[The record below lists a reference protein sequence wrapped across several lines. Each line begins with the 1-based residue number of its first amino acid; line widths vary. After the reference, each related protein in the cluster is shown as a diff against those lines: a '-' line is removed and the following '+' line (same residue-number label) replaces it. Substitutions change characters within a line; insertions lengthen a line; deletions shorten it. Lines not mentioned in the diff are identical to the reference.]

1 MLVAANLFRVSF
13 MRSGGVLLAVFSGA
27 CNGLFTTPMKMQA
40 RWKWENLWLVF
51 ILVAC
56 LLMPVVIVLS
66 SIPQWR
72 QLLSHAPPGAL
83 AAALGFGFAWGFGAI
98 SFGQSVHSLGIS
110 IANSLVIGLSSALG
124 SLVPLLMSGHVDL
137 SAKVWTLLAGI
148 AAFLVGV
155 ALCGQAGLL
164 RDRRATD
171 EVHSP
176 SSTRGYLF
184 AIAAGVMSAIF
195 NIGFTLARPIASAGM
210 SMGLSEFA
218 ATNCIWLLMLGA
230 GSIPNIVYCVYLMRR
245 NRTGDLLFTSG
256 AAVGWLS
263 GLIMGLLWGGSIFLY
278 GAAVAKLGDIG
289 PSIGWPLSLAV
300 GLLIANG
307 MGLLLREWKEAGA
320 RAVALMRWGLL
331 TLLVAIALCA
341 ASSRVSG

>member
-1 MLVAANLFRVSF
+1 
-13 MRSGGVLLAVFSGA
+13 MRSGGILFAVFSGA

-56 LLMPVVIVLS
+56 LLMPVVIVFS
-66 SIPQWR
+66 GVPQWR
-72 QLLSHAPPGAL
+72 QLLSQAPPGAL

-98 SFGQSVHSLGIS
+98 SFGQSVHSLGVS

-124 SLVPLLMSGHVDL
+124 SLVPLMMSGHVDWN
-137 SAKVWTLLAGI
+137 AKVWTLLTGI
-148 AAFLVGV
+148 AAFLLGV

-164 RDRRATD
+164 RDRRAAGSA
-171 EVHSP
+171 HA
-176 SSTRGYLF
+176 SSSARGYLF

-195 NIGFTLARPIASAGM
+195 NIGFTLARPIASAGV

-230 GSIPNIVYCVYLMRR
+230 GSLPNIAYCAYLMRR
-245 NRTGDLLFTSG
+245 NGTGDLFFASG
-256 AAVGWLS
+256 AVRGWIS

-278 GAAVAKLGDIG
+278 GAAVVRLGDIG

-307 MGLLLREWKEAGA
+307 MGLLLREWKEAPSQ
-320 RAVALMRWGLL
+320 AVTRMRWGLL
-331 TLLVAIALCA
+331 TLLIAIALCA